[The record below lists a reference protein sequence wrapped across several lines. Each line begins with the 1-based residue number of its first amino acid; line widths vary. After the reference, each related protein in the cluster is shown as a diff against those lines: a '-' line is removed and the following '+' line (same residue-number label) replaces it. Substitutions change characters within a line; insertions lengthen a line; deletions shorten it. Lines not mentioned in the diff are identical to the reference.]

1 MQPTMYISSITIQ
14 NIKNVTYGHVD
25 LLRNKHVTGANIMGI
40 YGQNGSGKTVF
51 IEAIHILKCL
61 LLGQKLPEEYNN
73 WISVDKEKGVL
84 SFEIVSS
91 EEGETTTIFYDVV
104 LRRTV
109 VDSIDAKTN
118 TEVEKVVITV
128 DSEAIYYK
136 KSGVEAVRKT
146 VIMNTATL
154 ANEVIVPKQR
164 LSILFSNYED
174 SKMDLLVQKRVS
186 MLDSRSFIFSKYV
199 RDKMA
204 QRSIDETSP
213 NEFKELWKP
222 YITLINFGHKSLF
235 VVKTSHSALHGLN
248 VLPLE
253 MHYSDSTTKAV
264 GTITLPLDESIVLPD
279 LVVNHISCVIE
290 KMNIV
295 LTTIIPDLK
304 IGVEVLST
312 ESTDDGEIGK
322 RIFLVSYKPNKMI
335 PLRNESEGIRKI
347 ISILSLLIA
356 VYNNRN
362 IVVAIDELDAGIFE
376 YLLGELLKILSD
388 RGKGQL
394 IFTSHN
400 LRPLETLH
408 KSCIVVTTTNSEN
421 RYIRLTNVK
430 STNNLRSFYY
440 RDIILG
446 EQKEEVYHAT
456 DNEEIA
462 YALGSAG
469 RQ

>member
-1 MQPTMYISSITIQ
+1 MQPNMYISSITIQ

-104 LRRTV
+104 LQRTV

-136 KSGVEAVRKT
+136 KSGVETVRKT

-164 LSILFSNYED
+164 LAILFSNYED

-186 MLDSRSFIFSKYV
+186 MLESRSFIFSKYV

-204 QRSIDETSP
+204 QRCIDETSP

-279 LVVNHISCVIE
+279 LVVDHISCVIE

-295 LTTIIPDLK
+295 LSTIVPGLQ
-304 IGVEVLST
+304 IGVEILST
-312 ESTDDGEIGK
+312 EATDDGGAGK
-322 RIFLVSYKPNKMI
+322 RIFLVSYKPEKKI

-356 VYNNRN
+356 VHNNRN

-376 YLLGELLKILSD
+376 YLLGELLKVLSD

-408 KSCIVVTTTNSEN
+408 KSCIVVTTTNPMN

>member
-1 MQPTMYISSITIQ
+1 MKSAVYISSITIQ
-14 NIKNVTYGHVD
+14 NIKNVTYGHID
-25 LLRNKHVTGANIMGI
+25 LSQNKHVAGANIMGI

-61 LLGQKLPEEYNN
+61 LLGQKIPEEYNN
-73 WISVDKEKGVL
+73 WISVDEEKGAL
-84 SFEIVSS
+84 SFEIVCSN
-91 EEGETTTIFYDVV
+91 EKEMTTIFYDVSLKRGIV
-104 LRRTV
+104 TTT
-109 VDSIDAKTN
+109 DPNTN
-118 TEVEKVVITV
+118 EDTERLIMTV
-128 DSEAIYYK
+128 DSESIQYK
-136 KSGVEAVRKT
+136 KTGQEAVRKT
-146 VIMNTATL
+146 VIMNTETS
-154 ANEVIVPKQR
+154 ANEVIIPKQR
-164 LSILFSNYED
+164 LSVLFSNYED
-174 SKMDLLVQKRVS
+174 IHVELLVQKHVS
-186 MLDSRSFIFSKYV
+186 VMEARSFLFSKFFK
-199 RDKMA
+199 DKLTL
-204 QRSIDETSP
+204 RGHDESRPTEYE
-213 NEFKELWKP
+213 NLLKP
-222 YITLINFGHKSLF
+222 YEMVIQFARNSLF

-248 VLPLE
+248 ILPLE
-253 MHYSDSTTKAV
+253 MHYRNSKTNAV
-264 GTITLPLDESIVLPD
+264 GTITLPLHESLVLPD
-279 LVVNHISCVIE
+279 VVEHIDFAIE

-295 LTTIIPDLK
+295 LTTMIPGLK

-312 ESTDDGEIGK
+312 EATDDGEIGK
-322 RIFLVSYKPNKMI
+322 RIFLVSYKPNKII

-376 YLLGELLKILSD
+376 YLLGELLKVLSD

-408 KSCIVVTTTNSEN
+408 KSCIVVTTTNPMN

-446 EQKEEVYHAT
+446 EQKEEVYNAT

-469 RQ
+469 R

>member
-304 IGVEVLST
+304 MGVEVLST
-312 ESTDDGEIGK
+312 EATDDGEIGK

>member
-1 MQPTMYISSITIQ
+1 MQAAMYISSITIQ

-25 LLRNKHVTGANIMGI
+25 LSSSKHVTGANIMGI

-61 LLGQKLPEEYNN
+61 LLGQKIPEEYNN
-73 WISVDKEKGVL
+73 WISVDEEKGAL
-84 SFEIVSS
+84 SFEIVCSNGD
-91 EEGETTTIFYDVV
+91 EITTIFYDVALKRGIV
-104 LRRTV
+104 TTTDPNTNEDTERLIMTV
-109 VDSIDAKTN
+109 ESESIQ
-118 TEVEKVVITV
+118 
-128 DSEAIYYK
+128 YK
-136 KSGVEAVRKT
+136 KTGQEAVRKT
-146 VIMNTATL
+146 VIMNTASS
-154 ANEVIVPKQR
+154 ANEVIMPKQR
-164 LSILFSNYED
+164 LSVLFSNYED
-174 SKMDLLVQKRVS
+174 IHLELLVQKHISV
-186 MLDSRSFIFSKYV
+186 MEARSFLFSKFFK
-199 RDKMA
+199 DKLTL
-204 QRSIDETSP
+204 RSNNESRTS
-213 NEFKELWKP
+213 EYEDLLKP
-222 YITLINFGHKSLF
+222 YEMVIQFAQNSLF

-248 VLPLE
+248 ILPLE
-253 MHYSDSTTKAV
+253 MHYKDSKTNAV
-264 GTITLPLDESIVLPD
+264 GTITLPLHDSLLLPAVL
-279 LVVNHISCVIE
+279 VEHIEFVIE

-295 LTTIIPDLK
+295 LTKIIPDLK
-304 IGVEVLST
+304 IGLEVLST
-312 ESTDDGEIGK
+312 EATDDGEIGK

-408 KSCIVVTTTNSEN
+408 KSCIVVTTTNPEN

>member
-1 MQPTMYISSITIQ
+1 MKQSIYISSITIQ

-25 LLRNKHVTGANIMGI
+25 LSRNKHVTGANLMGI

-51 IEAIHILKCL
+51 IEAIHVLKCL
-61 LLGQKLPEEYNN
+61 LLGQKLPEEYNS
-73 WISVDKEKGVL
+73 WISVDSEQGML
-84 SFEIVSS
+84 SFEIVCHNDA
-91 EEGETTTIFYDVV
+91 ETTTIFYDVV
-104 LRRTV
+104 LKRTI
-109 VDSIDAKTN
+109 VDVIDSKTN
-118 TEVEKVVITV
+118 EDVEKIVIAV
-128 DSEAIYYK
+128 ESESIAYK
-136 KSGVEAVRKT
+136 KCGLETTRKT
-146 VIMNTATL
+146 IIINTATP
-154 ANEVIVPKQR
+154 ANESITPKQR
-164 LSILFSNYED
+164 LSVLFSNYED
-174 SKMDLLVQKRVS
+174 IKMDLLVQKRVS

-199 RDKMA
+199 RDRIA
-204 QRSIDETSP
+204 QRSMDENCP
-213 NEFKELWKP
+213 NEFRDLWKP
-222 YITLINFGHKSLF
+222 YITLINYGHKSLF

-253 MHYSDSTTKAV
+253 MHYSDSRTKTV

-279 LVVNHISCVIE
+279 FVVEHIGCVIQ

-295 LTTIIPDLK
+295 LSTIVPGLQ
-304 IGVEVLST
+304 IGVEILST
-312 ESTDDGEIGK
+312 EATDDGEIGK
-322 RIFLVSYKPNKMI
+322 RIFLVSYKPNKTI

-376 YLLGELLKILSD
+376 YLLGELLKVLSD

-408 KSCIVVTTTNSEN
+408 KSCIVVTTTNPKN

-469 RQ
+469 R

>member
-1 MQPTMYISSITIQ
+1 MQSSMYISSITIH
-14 NIKNVTYGHVD
+14 NIKNVTYGHID
-25 LLRNKHVTGANIMGI
+25 LSRNKHVTGANLMGI

-61 LLGQKLPEEYNN
+61 LLGQKVPEEYNN
-73 WISVDKEKGVL
+73 WISIDQEKGTL
-84 SFEIVSS
+84 SFEIVCAN
-91 EEGETTTIFYDVV
+91 ENETTTIFYDVDLKRGLV
-104 LRRTV
+104 TTT
-109 VDSIDAKTN
+109 DPNTN
-118 TEVEKVVITV
+118 EDTERLIMII
-128 DSEAIYYK
+128 DSESIQYK
-136 KSGVEAVRKT
+136 KTGQKAVRKT
-146 VIMNTATL
+146 VIMNTATS
-154 ANEVIVPKQR
+154 ANEVIIPKQR
-164 LSILFSNYED
+164 LSVLFSNYED
-174 SKMDLLVQKRVS
+174 IHMDVLVQKHISVIEG
-186 MLDSRSFIFSKYV
+186 RSFLFSKFFK
-199 RDKMA
+199 DKLA
-204 QRSIDETSP
+204 LRSNDESRPT
-213 NEFKELWKP
+213 EYEELWKP
-222 YITLINFGHKSLF
+222 YEMVIQFAQNSLF

-248 VLPLE
+248 ILPLE
-253 MHYSDSTTKAV
+253 MHYRDNKTNAV
-264 GTITLPLDESIVLPD
+264 GTITLPLHESLLLPD
-279 LVVNHISCVIE
+279 VVVEHIEFVIE

-295 LTTIIPDLK
+295 LTTMIPGLK
-304 IGVEVLST
+304 IGMEILST
-312 ESTDDGEIGK
+312 EVTDDGGVGK
-322 RIFLVSYKPNKMI
+322 RIFLVSYKPNKTI
-335 PLRNESEGIRKI
+335 PLRNESEGIRKV
-347 ISILSLLIA
+347 ISVLSLLIA

-376 YLLGELLKILSD
+376 YLLGELLKVLSD

-408 KSCIVVTTTNSEN
+408 KSCIVVTTTNPKN

-446 EQKEEVYHAT
+446 EQKEEVYHTT

>member
-312 ESTDDGEIGK
+312 EATDDGEIGK

>member
-312 ESTDDGEIGK
+312 EATDDGEIGK
-322 RIFLVSYKPNKMI
+322 RIFLVSYKPNKII

-376 YLLGELLKILSD
+376 YLLGELLKVLSD

-408 KSCIVVTTTNSEN
+408 KSCIVVTTTNPMN

-446 EQKEEVYHAT
+446 EQKEEVYNAT

-469 RQ
+469 R

>member
-253 MHYSDSTTKAV
+253 MHYKDSKTNAV
-264 GTITLPLDESIVLPD
+264 GTITLPLHDSLLLPAVL
-279 LVVNHISCVIE
+279 VEHIEFVIE

-312 ESTDDGEIGK
+312 EATDDGEIGK